1 MLTGQG
7 TPTGALPWYTKCIV
21 VLTAIFSVPIFVI
34 PAGMLTWGF
43 EAEAE
48 RLMRKRRDRRRK
60 KTLAKT
66 TGQRVDTSSSSSSD
80 GSKASHSG
88 GSDNDGVDGPSST
101 DCDDT
106 DDDDDRPIGRGGD
119 NRKVWDE
126 YEDVVLGDSDDGGG
140 KGGLAEHDRKL
151 LQQMVSLLSPHQGVA
166 GEPALPSALPSLA
179 TAAPAHVAATPGS
192 RPGQNGSS
200 GILDS
205 IAGGGA
211 TGHTAN
217 AMPASSVE
225 DRMGR
230 MEAKIDGLVI
240 AVERLLGDGR

>member
-7 TPTGALPWYTKCIV
+7 TPTGTLPWYTKCIV

-60 KTLAKT
+60 RKLAKT
-66 TGQRVDTSSSSSSD
+66 SGQRVDTSSSSSSD
-80 GSKASHSG
+80 GSKASQSG
-88 GSDNDGVDGPSST
+88 GSDHDGVDDPSST
-101 DCDDT
+101 GYDD

-151 LQQMVSLLSPHQGVA
+151 LQQMVSLLSPHQGLA
-166 GEPALPSALPSLA
+166 GKPALPSALLA
-179 TAAPAHVAATPGS
+179 TAASAPVAATLGS
-192 RPGQNGSS
+192 RPGQNASS

-205 IAGGGA
+205 IAGGGGAIGHSVNA
-211 TGHTAN
+211 T
-217 AMPASSVE
+217 PASSVE

-230 MEAKIDGLVI
+230 MEAKIDGLVV